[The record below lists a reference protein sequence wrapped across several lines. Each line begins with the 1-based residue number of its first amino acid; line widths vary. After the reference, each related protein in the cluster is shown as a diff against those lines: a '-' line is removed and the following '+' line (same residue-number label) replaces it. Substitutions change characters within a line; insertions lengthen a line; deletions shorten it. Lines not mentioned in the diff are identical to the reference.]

1 MVAMEGQV
9 ADMGVPIAEGGYAD
23 IQGCLDWCN
32 YSTRCNS
39 MNVCEGGP
47 GPYCYLFNKTLSG
60 YEPVTTGHCTTYRKI
75 VPGNFSIYWK
85 IIKIDALKITI
96 SIIREYFLMN

>member
-60 YEPVTTGHCTTYRKI
+60 YEPVTAGHCTTYHKK
-75 VPGNFSIYWK
+75 VPGNFSIYEK
-85 IIKIDALKITI
+85 IIIIDALKINK
-96 SIIREYFLMN
+96 EKLPFL

>member
-1 MVAMEGQV
+1 MEGQV
-9 ADMGVPIAEGGYAD
+9 ADMGAPIAGGGKRYIED
-23 IQGCLDWCN
+23 CIDWCK
-32 YSTRCNS
+32 YSPRCNS

-85 IIKIDALKITI
+85 IIKIDALKV
-96 SIIREYFLMN
+96 Y